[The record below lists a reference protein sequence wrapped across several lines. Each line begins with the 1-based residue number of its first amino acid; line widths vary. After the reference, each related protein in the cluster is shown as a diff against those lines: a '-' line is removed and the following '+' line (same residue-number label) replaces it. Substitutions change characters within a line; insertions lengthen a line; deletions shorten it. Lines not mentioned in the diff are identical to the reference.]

1 MQLRVI
7 APTSFGNA
15 MKFIYYGPVCPKYW
29 FVQVVLVKYTMLA
42 DSKFIFN
49 FQLNV
54 LQLEGS
60 DQESECLFDV
70 RTSTRDCGRRS
81 STNNNTETI
90 DQPTTGSVKAVRSNS
105 ENTDSCEKTCV
116 TTMSGSSIA

>member
-1 MQLRVI
+1 M
-7 APTSFGNA
+7 
-15 MKFIYYGPVCPKYW
+15 
-29 FVQVVLVKYTMLA
+29 
-42 DSKFIFN
+42 
-49 FQLNV
+49 NV

-60 DQESECLFDV
+60 DQESECSVFDV
-70 RTSTRDCGRRS
+70 RTTRESGRRA

-90 DQPTTGSVKAVRSNS
+90 DQPTTGPVKAVRSNS